1 MKRSLFLAALCI
13 SSPVTA
19 FAGPASDAVKF
30 FYTPEVKFEADAQ
43 YRSRFTEPVTKL
55 FELNDAAIKK
65 NPDQLACIDFDPG
78 LDAQDFDQDAVNK
91 SIKLSEAVNGDTA
104 EVTATFTLLP
114 DDGSGGDDSGREMVW
129 SMKKIDGQWK
139 IADISSKTHNWKLS
153 ELGCMTGD
161 DTD

>member
-55 FELNDAAIKK
+55 FELNDAASKK

-114 DDGSGGDDSGREMVW
+114 DDGSGDDDSGREMVW

-139 IADISSKTHNWKLS
+139 IADISSRTHNWKLS

>member
-1 MKRSLFLAALCI
+1 MKRSLLLAALCI

-65 NPDQLACIDFDPG
+65 NPDQLACVDFDPG
-78 LDAQDFDQDAVNK
+78 LDAQDFDQNAVNK

-104 EVTATFTLLP
+104 EVTATFALLP
-114 DDGSGGDDSGREMVW
+114 DDGSGDDDSGREMVW

>member
-1 MKRSLFLAALCI
+1 MKRSLLVVALCL
-13 SSPVTA
+13 SSSVPA

-55 FELNDAAIKK
+55 FELNDAAVKK

-78 LDAQDFDQDAVNK
+78 LDAQDFDQATIDK
-91 SIKLSEAVNGDTA
+91 TLKLSEQIDGDTA
-104 EVTATFTLLP
+104 EVTAAFTLLP
-114 DDGSGGDDSGREMVW
+114 DDGSGGDDSAREMVW

>member
-1 MKRSLFLAALCI
+1 MKRSLLLAALCI

-55 FELNDAAIKK
+55 FERNDAAIKK

-104 EVTATFTLLP
+104 EVTATFTLLA
-114 DDGSGGDDSGREMVW
+114 DDGSGDDDSGREMVW